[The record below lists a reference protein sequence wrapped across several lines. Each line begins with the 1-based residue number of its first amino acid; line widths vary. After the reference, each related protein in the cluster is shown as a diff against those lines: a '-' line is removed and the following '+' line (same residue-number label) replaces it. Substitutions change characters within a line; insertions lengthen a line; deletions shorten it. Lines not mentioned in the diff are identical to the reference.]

1 MPPQFNQVAVSIEMF
16 CDVKTLSV
24 EDLVGRIQAAE
35 DRFEDKLE
43 QVTDKA
49 GRLLLAEEEWLEKHK
64 QRFQSNSHKNSNSG
78 GTNQ

>member
-1 MPPQFNQVAVSIEMF
+1 MF

-49 GRLLLAEEEWLEKHK
+49 GRLLLAEEEWLERHK
-64 QRFQSNSHKNSNSG
+64 QRF
-78 GTNQ
+78 

>member
-49 GRLLLAEEEWLEKHK
+49 GRLLLAEEEWLERHK
-64 QRFQSNSHKNSNSG
+64 QRF
-78 GTNQ
+78 